1 MKKLPFGKTQETRD
15 EPTCG
20 EPHDE
25 FLELCALSTSGTL
38 TESEQ
43 RRLESHLS
51 SCHDCR
57 KAMREFNAVVDE
69 VIPSIASDCIRDD
82 EPSGSGSWSQDQV
95 LNTLLKRLH
104 EEDHRRQLNH
114 KHQPFSSAQN
124 LRLANSDTW
133 RNIWTLYA
141 TGVLLFITLTILLYR
156 IGIRA
161 GEHVA
166 SVIPLS
172 AKLTADTINTQLTEA
187 QHEYQV
193 SQAEILERDRIIA
206 NLRRDL
212 QRQSADLN
220 HFKLKQQSLESE
232 LGNEETDKQSL
243 AQERSEL
250 AETLNAAQSRLE
262 SLQQRLVVTEKRAS
276 EENATVAALQDRIRD
291 LAGLLDARNK
301 AIDDEEE
308 LLSHDRDIRELMG
321 ARDLYIAEVYDV
333 GDNGATRKP
342 YGRVFYTKGKSLI
355 FYAYDL
361 DQQTNVKNASTF
373 QAWGM
378 RGTDRQ
384 QALSLGIFYEDNDS
398 KKRWVL
404 KTSDSKLLEQVDEVF
419 VTVEPNGGSHRPST
433 RPLLFAYLRVGANHP

>member
-1 MKKLPFGKTQETRD
+1 
-15 EPTCG
+15 
-20 EPHDE
+20 
-25 FLELCALSTSGTL
+25 
-38 TESEQ
+38 
-43 RRLESHLS
+43 
-51 SCHDCR
+51 
-57 KAMREFNAVVDE
+57 MREFNAVVDE

-82 EPSGSGSWSQDQV
+82 EPSGSGSWSQDQA
-95 LNTLLKRLH
+95 LNTLLKRLQK
-104 EEDHRRQLNH
+104 EDHRTQLNH
-114 KHQPFSSAQN
+114 KYQPFSSAQN

-166 SVIPLS
+166 NVIPLS
-172 AKLTADTINTQLTEA
+172 AKLTADTINTQLT
-187 QHEYQV
+187 
-193 SQAEILERDRIIA
+193 
-206 NLRRDL
+206 
-212 QRQSADLN
+212 
-220 HFKLKQQSLESE
+220 
-232 LGNEETDKQSL
+232 
-243 AQERSEL
+243 
-250 AETLNAAQSRLE
+250 
-262 SLQQRLVVTEKRAS
+262 
-276 EENATVAALQDRIRD
+276 AALQGRIRD
-291 LAGLLDARNK
+291 LAALLDARNK

-361 DQQTNVKNASTF
+361 DQQTNIKNASSF

-384 QALSLGIFYEDNDS
+384 RALSLGIFYEDNDS

-433 RPLLFAYLRVGANHP
+433 RPLLFAYLRIGANHP

>member
-1 MKKLPFGKTQETRD
+1 MKKLRFGKTQD

-20 EPHDE
+20 ESHDE
-25 FLELCALSTSGTL
+25 FVELCALSTSGTL

-57 KAMREFNAVVDE
+57 KAMREFNTVVDE
-69 VIPSIASDCIRDD
+69 VIPSIASDCIHDD
-82 EPSGSGSWSQDQV
+82 EPAGSGSWSQDQA
-95 LNTLLKRLH
+95 LNTLLKRVQ

-124 LRLANSDTW
+124 LRLPNSDTW

-141 TGVLLFITLTILLYR
+141 TGVLLFIALTILLYR

-161 GEHVA
+161 GERVA
-166 SVIPLS
+166 NVAPLS
-172 AKLTADTINTQLTEA
+172 TKPTADTINTQLTEA
-187 QHEYQV
+187 QHKYWV
-193 SQAEILERDRIIA
+193 SQAEMLERDRIIA

-212 QRQSADLN
+212 QRQSAELN
-220 HFKLKQQSLESE
+220 HFKLEQQRLESE
-232 LGNEETDKQSL
+232 LGNEDTDKQSL
-243 AQERSEL
+243 AQERAEL
-250 AETLNAAQSRLE
+250 AERLDAAQSRLE

-291 LAGLLDARNK
+291 LAGLLHARNK
-301 AIDDEEE
+301 AIVDEEE

-361 DQQTNVKNASTF
+361 DQQTNIKNASTF

-433 RPLLFAYLRVGANHP
+433 RPLLFAYLRIGANHP